1 MENFLESLWRLAAI
15 AVVMAVTCGVIKLLL
30 SRRKASANWRKAG
43 LAASQ
48 EPAAGIVFGRDTRG
62 KCVYSPAND
71 EGHCAVF
78 GSSGCGKTSALL
90 IPTLRAWTSGTAGN
104 NTCFVIDISGDISSN
119 VHCRNKLVFEPGNG
133 NSVPYD
139 VFAMID
145 TLPDDGQKNE
155 ALAQLAFLMMP
166 DEEDADASSRF
177 WRRNARN
184 MLTASLIYLYHKD
197 FDFQETCSAIVS
209 LSYSTLID
217 QICGDDNYTAMQYI
231 KQYVGAKPENLA
243 NFKASCD
250 SAVMLF
256 VTNKNVA
263 MSIRRPREG
272 EAAFTP
278 AALERYNVFVV
289 IPDDKLKL
297 YAPLLQIITAQCL
310 EYFSSRP
317 VENRGKIL
325 FALDEFA
332 SIKVDITDALRK
344 LRKKNIRIMICTQSL
359 ADINQTLGRDA
370 HKTLLSNFKHKV
382 LMDVAEADSQEYFA
396 RLIGKEQKTKHSQ
409 TSRGNYTVSDTW
421 SSEKDYIIEPTE
433 LARLGDDLI
442 LLHPMGWS
450 RLRKNYY
457 FKKR

>member
-1 MENFLESLWRLAAI
+1 MENFLESLWRLAGI
-15 AVVMAVTCGVIKLLL
+15 AVVMAVTCGVIKLLI
-30 SRRKASANWRKAG
+30 SQRKANSNWGKAG
-43 LAASQ
+43 LTASR
-48 EPAAGIVFGRDTRG
+48 EPAAGIVFGRDIRG
-62 KCVYSPAND
+62 KCIYSPAND

-90 IPTLRAWTSGTAGN
+90 IPTLRAWTSDTAEN
-104 NTCFVIDISGDISSN
+104 NTCFVIDISGDISNN
-119 VHCRNKLVFEPGNG
+119 VHCRNKLVFEPGNV
-133 NSVPYD
+133 NSAPYD
-139 VFAMID
+139 AFAMID
-145 TLPDDGQKNE
+145 ALPDISQKNE
-155 ALAQLAFLMMP
+155 ALAQLAYLMMP
-166 DEEDADASSRF
+166 EEEDADSPSRF
-177 WRRNARN
+177 WRSNARN
-184 MLTASLIYLYHKD
+184 MLIASLTFLYHMD
-197 FDFQETCSAIVS
+197 FDFQEACSTIVS
-209 LSYSTLID
+209 LSYSSLID
-217 QICGDDNYTAMQYI
+217 QICGSDNYTAIQHIMQY
-231 KQYVGAKPENLA
+231 KSAKPENLA

-256 VTNKNVA
+256 VTNKKVA

-272 EAAFTP
+272 EVAFTP
-278 AALERYNVFVV
+278 ASLENYNVFVV

-317 VENRGKIL
+317 VENRGEIL

-332 SIKVDITDALRK
+332 SIKLDITDALRK

-370 HKTLLSNFKHKV
+370 HKALLSNFKHKV

-396 RLIGKEQKTKHSQ
+396 RLIGKEMKTKHSQ
-409 TSRGNYTVSDTW
+409 TSRGNHTVSDTW

-457 FKKR
+457 FKRR